1 MHKAWTAG
9 AMAAAICAASPA
21 FAHVKPGEAAPVYSV
36 TLLDGSRIGSEAV
49 RGQVVIVNRW
59 ATWCVPCRA
68 ELPLL
73 DAYYRAHAAQGLR
86 IFAVATEDS
95 VSGAALKPLAA
106 ALSFPLARGIS
117 SARFAILEG
126 VPTNYVIDR
135 HGIVRY
141 AELGAFDE
149 ATLDEVVG
157 ALLAEPA
164 VARSAPPAIA
174 AR

>member
-1 MHKAWTAG
+1 
-9 AMAAAICAASPA
+9 MAATICAASPA
-21 FAHVKPGEAAPVYSV
+21 SARVKPGDAAPAYSV
-36 TLLDGSRIGSEAV
+36 TLLDGSRIGSDAV

-86 IFAVATEDS
+86 IFAVATQDS
-95 VSGAALKPLAA
+95 VSIAALKPLSA

-141 AELGAFDE
+141 AEVGAFDE
-149 ATLDEVVG
+149 ATLEQVVG
-157 ALLAEPA
+157 PLLAEPA
-164 VARSAPPAIA
+164 SPLVEPAAAPSPSGAIA